1 MRYQPNVM
9 HNKGNSPPCKRED
22 TVVEPKMSGVTAD
35 PISCSLPVAAR
46 VAAVAGENVFVD
58 VNAKPN
64 LALDGAIQKLGG
76 ERILIH
82 GFGTEEAEISKLTYV
97 KRLLL
102 KVE

>member
-1 MRYQPNVM
+1 MRHATRASVVG
-9 HNKGNSPPCKRED
+9 KKKR
-22 TVVEPKMSGVTAD
+22 
-35 PISCSLPVAAR
+35 I
-46 VAAVAGENVFVD
+46 FVD

-97 KRLLL
+97 KRLPP